1 MLRSAAVRARTGAT
15 RMVGRR
21 NASTNVSVQNI
32 ETRWKT
38 LSTAEQNTIAKQLEE
53 AQKGDWK
60 VLSLEEKK
68 AAYYIAFGPHGPRE
82 PLTKPGHGM
91 KVVGGVSGV
100 IAASAALFYAIR
112 VNGNEIKEM
121 PSLNTYIFYRTRNTQ
136 DYQQRMGRSHQRI
149 SQEPE
154 LQPHHWYL
162 FRRLQRKGLCYQRL
176 INFNIHNPSIQLKRN
191 TRK

>member
-1 MLRSAAVRARTGAT
+1 MLRSAAVRARTGAV

-68 AAYYIAFGPHGPRE
+68 AACE
-82 PLTKPGHGM
+82 
-91 KVVGGVSGV
+91 
-100 IAASAALFYAIR
+100 
-112 VNGNEIKEM
+112 
-121 PSLNTYIFYRTRNTQ
+121 
-136 DYQQRMGRSHQRI
+136 
-149 SQEPE
+149 
-154 LQPHHWYL
+154 
-162 FRRLQRKGLCYQRL
+162 
-176 INFNIHNPSIQLKRN
+176 
-191 TRK
+191 